1 MMEENNYLIR
11 QHKSLIEEDKR
22 NSTSR
27 AVSLVRGMLDEDY
40 GRATPPSYKE
50 SDQEFLNSKYLSD
63 YFKLS
68 IKKMITEEIQIEG
81 EDLLK
86 KLIEE
91 RNILWNNVLN
101 SGESATDEEVRKLS
115 KLGEKIQ
122 RIEQDEIVSVSR
134 KLVTI
139 LENFI
144 KSDRTTKEMTE
155 EEIKALFEVKQY
167 RIRTNS
173 NVVDDFYKYMFKIDS
188 PNIANYIKNNIEP
201 YYIASH
207 ILYTSGLYNRPA
219 YSSGVNYSYLSQ
231 EHLTLIF
238 NKLYMVD
245 KNYALEFVKM
255 IKKLEVLDPNDF
267 IRTFYALAKNNFK
280 FAVEK
285 GEEKNISSDG
295 LYGKY
300 RDALACV
307 IDINNRYYKR
317 EDLDKLVSYSNNMKK
332 SFYNR
337 IKIKLEKIDKEFAL
351 ELDNSIIE
359 FHKELVSDDKKT
371 NGTNADDYASKIISI
386 IFGHIVEYQNSQE
399 IIFLKSEYLSDYFK
413 NGIKRVLIEEKQ
425 NQDIK
430 QKSIIILSEFLDS
443 TRKTSEM
450 TKDELNALFEVDKY
464 RHKTNE
470 NILDYLFIY
479 ILSLNYINSSTIIKD
494 TISPTDIA
502 TRILD
507 ISKLKQRFN
516 PSVRTEKTKYFYFD
530 YLEEIFIAL
539 YQLDENYALEFVEL
553 IKNISSL
560 EVNEFIKAFYAFAE
574 NNFKHFKENNTSNDI
589 LRDSETSRIR
599 NTFLYAMKFMLNKLN
614 LTKTSAKGLKRTT
627 CQ

>member
-1 MMEENNYLIR
+1 MEENNYLIKR
-11 QHKSLIEEDKR
+11 HKSLIEEDKR
-22 NSTSR
+22 NSTSS
-27 AVSLVRGMLDEDY
+27 AVSLVAGILCEDY
-40 GRATPPSYKE
+40 ERTAPHSYKE
-50 SDQEFLNSKYLSD
+50 SEQEFLNSKYLSD

-91 RNILWNNVLN
+91 RNILWNNILN
-101 SGESATDEEVRKLS
+101 SGEPATKKEENKLS
-115 KLGEKIQ
+115 KLDKEIQ
-122 RIEQDEIVSVSR
+122 RIKDEGITSVS
-134 KLVTI
+134 KKCVTI
-139 LENFI
+139 LGNFI

-155 EEIKALFEVKQY
+155 EEVKALFDAKQY
-167 RIRTNS
+167 KIRINS
-173 NVVDDFYKYMFKIDS
+173 NIVDYFYKYMFKLDS
-188 PNIANYIKNNIEP
+188 PNISNYIKNNIEP
-201 YYIASH
+201 YNIASH
-207 ILYTSGLYNRPA
+207 LLYTSGLYARPA

-231 EHLTLIF
+231 EHLTLMF

-255 IKKLEVLDPNDF
+255 IKKLEVLDPNNF

-280 FAVEK
+280 FAIEK
-285 GEEKNISSDG
+285 GEEKNASLIG

-307 IDINNRYYKR
+307 MDINNRYYKR
-317 EDLDKLVSYSNNMKK
+317 EDLDKLVSYSNNMKE

-337 IKIKLEKIDKEFAL
+337 IKPKLEKIDKEFAF
-351 ELDNSIIE
+351 ELDNYIIE
-359 FHKELVSDDKKT
+359 SHKEFAYDDKKT
-371 NGTNADDYASKIISI
+371 NGKIAVDFASKIISI
-386 IFGHIVEYQNSQE
+386 IFGHIIEFQNNQE
-399 IIFLKSEYLSDYFK
+399 LVFLKSEYLSDYFK
-413 NGIKRVLIEEKQ
+413 DSIREFLESEKQ
-425 NQDIK
+425 NKDIK
-430 QKSIIILSEFLDS
+430 EETIIILTNFLDS
-443 TRKTSEM
+443 IRKISEM
-450 TKDELNALFEVDKY
+450 TKEEINALFTFNKY
-464 RHKTNE
+464 RNKTNE

-494 TISPTDIA
+494 TISPIEIA
-502 TRILD
+502 TQILE
-507 ISKLKQRFN
+507 ISKLKQN
-516 PSVRTEKTKYFYFD
+516 INSYIRTDQTKYFYFD

-539 YQLDENYALEFVEL
+539 YQFDENYALEFVEL

-560 EVNEFIKAFYAFAE
+560 EVNEFIKEFYAFAE

-589 LRDSETSRIR
+589 LRDPETSRIR
-599 NTFLYAMKFMLNKLN
+599 NTFLYAMEFMLNKLN